1 MEGRKGYVH
10 SNGGSHVLFKGFSL
24 HHSSA
29 TLSALYFI
37 FFIPQHRLLI
47 DWPARVRWRREIQPK
62 LLRLWVRR
70 EKSGLGGAG
79 MGESTS
85 SIRTD
90 SYLWEMTV
98 CKYLNLWRATWGDNE
113 ERHKIGGVSSQHLFH
128 QAFSN
133 EVQLPDSM
141 RLSGRMCRNTRGHA
155 VHKYVFR
162 RCITK
167 RQKKGRLES
176 WKARWGKKQK
186 NT

>member
-1 MEGRKGYVH
+1 
-10 SNGGSHVLFKGFSL
+10 
-24 HHSSA
+24 
-29 TLSALYFI
+29 
-37 FFIPQHRLLI
+37 
-47 DWPARVRWRREIQPK
+47 
-62 LLRLWVRR
+62 
-70 EKSGLGGAG
+70 
-79 MGESTS
+79 MGKSTS

-98 CKYLNLWRATWGDNE
+98 CKYLNLWRATRGDNE
-113 ERHKIGGVSSQHLFH
+113 ERHEIGGVSSQHLFH

-167 RQKKGRLES
+167 RQKRGRLES
-176 WKARWGKKQK
+176 WEANEIRLR
-186 NT
+186 